1 MQAFGVGPCQEI
13 GLIKEHIKEAI
24 LDGEIP
30 NEFEAAHKMMLQ
42 KAHELGLKPLKKTDE

>member
-1 MQAFGVGPCQEI
+1 MQAFGVGPCREI
-13 GLIKEHIKEAI
+13 GLIKEYIKEAI

-42 KAHELGLKPLKKTDE
+42 KAHKLGLKPLKETDE